1 MAAAALPRRQAGMVL
16 LLCLMLLCSLTL
28 VGLSATAD
36 SLLQDQL
43 ASNEQDL
50 ERARQ
55 TALAALS
62 WAEDW
67 LLNLDGA
74 APPVCTAPCDGL
86 MLHAASGLPAHP
98 EREDA
103 QWWAA
108 NGHEAGIDPLTG
120 GSLLSLSPANAQPA
134 YWLLQ
139 SAHSESLANG
149 TTMTWYRI
157 LVRATGHRATS
168 VSVVESLLL
177 RNWPQAGGATT
188 EGENTGAGETAP
200 GSCSSMS
207 SAPGCGRLA
216 WRRLR

>member
-1 MAAAALPRRQAGMVL
+1 MVL

-36 SLLQDQL
+36 SLLQQQL
-43 ASNEQDL
+43 AANEQDT

-67 LLNLDGA
+67 LLKLDGA
-74 APPVCTAPCDGL
+74 APPVCTAACDGL
-86 MLHAASGLPAHP
+86 ILHAASGLPAHP
-98 EREDA
+98 ERKDA

-120 GSLLSLSPANAQPA
+120 GSLLSLSSANAQPA
-134 YWLLQ
+134 YWLVE

-149 TTMTWYRI
+149 TTMIWYRI
-157 LVRATGHRATS
+157 LVRATGRRETS

-177 RNWPQAGGATT
+177 RAWPQAGGAVTGGDT
-188 EGENTGAGETAP
+188 TGAGEAAP
-200 GSCSSMS
+200 GSCSSLS
-207 SAPGCGRLA
+207 SAPACGRLA
-216 WRRLR
+216 WRQLR

>member
-1 MAAAALPRRQAGMVL
+1 MAAAMPRRQAGMVL

-36 SLLQDQL
+36 SLLQKQL
-43 ASNEQDL
+43 ASNEQDT

-55 TALAALS
+55 IALAALS
-62 WAEDW
+62 WAEGW

-74 APPVCTAPCDGL
+74 APRVCTIRCDGL
-86 MLHAASGLPAHP
+86 MLHAASSLPAHP

-134 YWLLQ
+134 YWLVE

-149 TTMTWYRI
+149 TTKTWYRI
-157 LVRATGHRATS
+157 LARATGHRETS

-177 RNWPQAGGATT
+177 RTWPQAGGAIADA
-188 EGENTGAGETAP
+188 ENAGAGETAP
-200 GSCSSMS
+200 GSCSSWS
-207 SAPGCGRLA
+207 SAPACGRLA